1 MIREIETKIILNNC
15 YLDNNYKD
23 HILEKL
29 KKTLENNCNKEY
41 GYILEVIDLVKII
54 DNIIDNTNSFPVF
67 TVTCKIECL
76 KPKIGDI
83 YDGNVCMVFENGIF
97 VDIKNKI
104 KTLIPT
110 IHLKDFEYNSDEKSF
125 KNDNITIDINSEV
138 KIELTS
144 IKYEKK
150 QFICIGKLSQ

>member
-1 MIREIETKIILNNC
+1 MIKEIQTRVILNNC
-15 YLDNNYKD
+15 YLDNNYKS
-23 HILEKL
+23 HILKKL

-41 GYILEVIDLVKII
+41 GYILEVIDIVNII

-67 TVTCKIECL
+67 TVVCNIECL

-83 YDGNVCMVFENGIF
+83 YQGNVCMIFENGVF

-104 KTLIPT
+104 KALIPT
-110 IHLKDFEYNSDEKSF
+110 IHLKDIEYNSDENLF
-125 KNDNITIDINSEV
+125 ENDNITIDMNSEV

>member
-1 MIREIETKIILNNC
+1 M
-15 YLDNNYKD
+15 
-23 HILEKL
+23 
-29 KKTLENNCNKEY
+29 ENNCNKEY